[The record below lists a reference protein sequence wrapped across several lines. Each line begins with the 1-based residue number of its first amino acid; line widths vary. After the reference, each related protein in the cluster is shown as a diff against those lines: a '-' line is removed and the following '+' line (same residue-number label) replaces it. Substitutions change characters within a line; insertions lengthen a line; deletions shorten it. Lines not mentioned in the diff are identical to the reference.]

1 LVVYWVSTGGGDVAE
16 TSDEA
21 FERLV
26 QAMGRLQEVWDR
38 RADDPQA
45 VQPAIDEMNDASSAL
60 AQARNEEDA
69 EAGA

>member
-1 LVVYWVSTGGGDVAE
+1 LVSTGGGEVAE

-26 QAMGRLQEVWDR
+26 QAMGRLQEAWDR

-45 VQPAIDEMNDASSAL
+45 VQPAIDEMNEASSAL
-60 AQARNEEDA
+60 AAARERERQ
-69 EAGA
+69 ERET